1 MKTTAIYSILKR
13 AHSQTVSVVKSRTPD
28 LAPTFRKIAASLQ
41 KAYEA
46 VKADDFYTGIPPESV
61 TFPMQE
67 VVAQAALVQ
76 GDVCS
81 NRDDLVVAKS
91 ISPEEFVS
99 YVNEE
104 ISAVLAETDAPK
116 ALAKAYSLKGRI
128 EKSMRDFASLYA
140 SPADADAFVFYKE
153 EPTEAQ
159 AVAKAAQESIAKGEK
174 APAPGPWSTGEVAFN
189 KGAVDVA
196 AVQEATSGAIS
207 KSATQIASGWSHDLN
222 TKTFLDG
229 DPLSV
234 DFGADAKKL

>member
-13 AHSQTVSVVKSRTPD
+13 AHSQTVAVVKSRTPD

-46 VKADDFYTGIPPESV
+46 VKADDFFTGIPPESV

-91 ISPEEFVS
+91 IGVEEFVS
-99 YVNEE
+99 YVNAE
-104 ISAVLAETDAPK
+104 ISAVLAETDTPK

-128 EKSMRDFASLYA
+128 EKSMCDFASLYA
-140 SPADADAFVFYKE
+140 SPADADSFVFYKE
-153 EPTEAQ
+153 EPTEA
-159 AVAKAAQESIAKGEK
+159 KAARDSIAKGEK

-189 KGAVDVA
+189 KSAVDVA
-196 AVQEATSGAIS
+196 TVQEATSAAIV
-207 KSATQIASGWSHDLN
+207 KSTTQIASGWSGDLN
-222 TKTFLDG
+222 TKNFLDG

-234 DFGADAKKL
+234 DFGADAKKS